1 MVIIK
6 LFVAGKKVKL
16 LNYSESMYMSIT
28 KKLIELS
35 DKQNNLKQEIGH
47 LDLMFSD
54 RLSQL
59 EGIFRDKL
67 KKNKEQELR
76 LNAFIDIAK
85 AHATKLEDNGESEA
99 YDTSVLSRSLP
110 WLQPT
115 GRRVSVP
122 SY

>member
-1 MVIIK
+1 MLHQMVIIK

-76 LNAFIDIAK
+76 
-85 AHATKLEDNGESEA
+85 
-99 YDTSVLSRSLP
+99 
-110 WLQPT
+110 
-115 GRRVSVP
+115 
-122 SY
+122 

>member
-76 LNAFIDIAK
+76 LNAVIDIAK
-85 AHATKLEDNGESEA
+85 AHATKLEDSGESEA
-99 YDTSVLSRSLP
+99 
-110 WLQPT
+110 
-115 GRRVSVP
+115 
-122 SY
+122 

>member
-1 MVIIK
+1 MAFS
-6 LFVAGKKVKL
+6 LLPTSKL
-16 LNYSESMYMSIT
+16 LS
-28 KKLIELS
+28 
-35 DKQNNLKQEIGH
+35 IGH

-99 YDTSVLSRSLP
+99 YDTSVLSRLTVQINNSSHNDQYAEKLF
-110 WLQPT
+110 T
-115 GRRVSVP
+115 HA
-122 SY
+122 

>member
-1 MVIIK
+1 M
-6 LFVAGKKVKL
+6 
-16 LNYSESMYMSIT
+16 NYSESMYMSIT

-85 AHATKLEDNGESEA
+85 AHARNFTTIS
-99 YDTSVLSRSLP
+99 SWR
-110 WLQPT
+110 
-115 GRRVSVP
+115 
-122 SY
+122 